1 MTLLELIVFGST
13 WRVQYWLDVLSK
25 WVLFVVFVEGDPWTG
40 AVWSSMQQTKL
51 GGEGL
56 LWPEI
61 RGGQTKGTPTSKS
74 IYSLV

>member
-1 MTLLELIVFGST
+1 MTLPICLNWWYPLLVGYSVWMSSI
-13 WRVQYWLDVLSK
+13 LLS
-25 WVLFVVFVEGDPWTG
+25 FVEGDPWTG
-40 AVWSSMQQTKL
+40 AVWSSLQQTKL

-74 IYSLV
+74 VYSLV